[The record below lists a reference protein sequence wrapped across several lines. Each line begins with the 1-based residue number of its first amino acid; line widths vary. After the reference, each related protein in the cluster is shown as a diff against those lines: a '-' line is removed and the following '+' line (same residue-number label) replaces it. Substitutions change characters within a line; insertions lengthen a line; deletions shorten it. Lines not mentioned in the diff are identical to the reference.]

1 MFKHVQTSSQRITIL
16 PKQVF
21 PEGLTASYPTDVGNT
36 LANTVIAN
44 YVVERILR
52 AKRRP
57 LHLTG
62 MGRWRNPSKVQSY
75 HRQNQCRCQSE
86 KKVLENSQ
94 VIITPVLG
102 LAGCHSRWKWRLQK
116 WNWKSRYVVRD
127 SSVLESY
134 QSWMQP
140 SSWGNQLQ
148 TCDYPPAYINSWS

>member
-1 MFKHVQTSSQRITIL
+1 MLKHVQTSSQRITIL

-62 MGRWRNPSKVQSY
+62 MGR
-75 HRQNQCRCQSE
+75 
-86 KKVLENSQ
+86 
-94 VIITPVLG
+94 
-102 LAGCHSRWKWRLQK
+102 
-116 WNWKSRYVVRD
+116 
-127 SSVLESY
+127 
-134 QSWMQP
+134 
-140 SSWGNQLQ
+140 
-148 TCDYPPAYINSWS
+148 